1 MAERGRREARSW
13 WPDYLDWLN
22 DRAGELAPAPKTLG
36 SRKHKARA
44 KAPGN
49 YVHAS

>member
-1 MAERGRREARSW
+1 MPVADVRPGSW
-13 WPDYLDWLN
+13 WPDYRDWLTQ
-22 DRAGELAPAPKTLG
+22 RSGELGPAPKMLE
-36 SRKHKARA
+36 SRKHKARG